1 MHAPTKLDLLREESM
16 KTGYFLPVS
25 LNHRLAWLW
34 TIIILSFERVIFYE
48 LDKKGNWFLTALAI
62 ISYIAFIVLIWPHRF
77 FISDKH
83 LHFTTFPRV
92 KMKSID
98 LKYITAVRTT
108 KFGFECSY
116 AGKRYQFLT
125 FGNSKQTL
133 AELQTIESEQ
143 EVAEIK
149 A

>member
-1 MHAPTKLDLLREESM
+1 M

-34 TIIILSFERVIFYE
+34 SIIILSFERIIFYE
-48 LDKKGNWFLTALAI
+48 LDKQGNWFLTSLAI
-62 ISYIAFIVLIWPHRF
+62 LSYLAFVVLIWPHRF
-77 FISDKH
+77 FIADGQ

-108 KFGFECSY
+108 KSGFEFSY

-125 FGNSKQTL
+125 FGNSKRAL
-133 AELQTIESEQ
+133 AGLNDATTERQ
-143 EVAEIK
+143 EGVEAK
-149 A
+149 V

>member
-1 MHAPTKLDLLREESM
+1 MGEKESSTDEVITSKERLMHAPTKLDLLREESM

-83 LHFTTFPRV
+83 LHFTTFPV
-92 KMKSID
+92 
-98 LKYITAVRTT
+98 
-108 KFGFECSY
+108 
-116 AGKRYQFLT
+116 
-125 FGNSKQTL
+125 
-133 AELQTIESEQ
+133 
-143 EVAEIK
+143 
-149 A
+149 